1 MMELVVVVV
10 AVVEE
15 QEMEDLV
22 EGLALEVDR
31 WLEEELQ
38 VLVEVGEEG
47 QEGHLEQEGRPEEEE
62 EGEEIG
68 GVVEEEGRD
77 LVV

>member
-1 MMELVVVVV
+1 M
-10 AVVEE
+10 
-15 QEMEDLV
+15 
-22 EGLALEVDR
+22 
-31 WLEEELQ
+31 
-38 VLVEVGEEG
+38 GEEG

-62 EGEEIG
+62 EGGGQGEEMG